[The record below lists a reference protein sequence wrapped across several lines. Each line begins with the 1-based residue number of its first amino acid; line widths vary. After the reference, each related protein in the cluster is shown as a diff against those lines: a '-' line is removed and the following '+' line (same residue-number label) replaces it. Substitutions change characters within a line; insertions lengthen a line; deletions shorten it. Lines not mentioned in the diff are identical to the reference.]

1 MSTQIDQQ
9 IRATIV
15 SPPAQGLDYRNKA
28 IYSGEGE
35 NHSAIEAV
43 SVDWGKKPHARAK
56 FNEKPGSF
64 RGRLPGG
71 RPKGERHVH
80 I

>member
-43 SVDWGKKPHARAK
+43 SVDWGKKPARTGK
-56 FNEKPGSF
+56 
-64 RGRLPGG
+64 
-71 RPKGERHVH
+71 
-80 I
+80 IQ

>member
-15 SPPAQGLDYRNKA
+15 SPPAQGLDHRNKVL
-28 IYSGEGE
+28 YSGEGE

-43 SVDWGKKPHARAK
+43 RVD
-56 FNEKPGSF
+56 
-64 RGRLPGG
+64 
-71 RPKGERHVH
+71 
-80 I
+80 